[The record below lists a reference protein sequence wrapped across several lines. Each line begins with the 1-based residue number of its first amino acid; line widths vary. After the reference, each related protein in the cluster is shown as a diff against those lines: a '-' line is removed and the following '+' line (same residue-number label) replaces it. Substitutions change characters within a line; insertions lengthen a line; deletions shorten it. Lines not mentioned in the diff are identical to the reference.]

1 MPRVISERKNW
12 GYGILMLTLVLA
24 NASIPLSCTFI
35 GELISLLA
43 AFEYSFIIGLLASLG
58 MVLSAGYSIYL
69 YNRIC
74 FGFPSRY
81 LEI

>member
-1 MPRVISERKNW
+1 MCVCVCVCACARACV
-12 GYGILMLTLVLA
+12 LLA
-24 NASIPLSCTFI
+24 NASIPLSYNFI
-35 GELISLLA
+35 GEFISLIA

-74 FGFPSRY
+74 FGFIYISPFVM
-81 LEI
+81 